1 MPDVRRND
9 QVRSASERAMSSLD
23 MSEKCPLANS
33 DMGKFREV
41 DTISWLPHDHSTSQ
55 VMIESLDANWLVGP
69 NLQLASPEQA
79 RKRGV
84 RLQHPKSEICVLNG
98 NSGFPKEGNLY
109 GDGVLIVV
117 NRGNALPI
125 FSSLPPRCKAQMKRD
140 SIQVSGLNSCIYK
153 YNQKKTFSDYKYQY
167 STKAGSNNLDP
178 TKKKTFRLDRY
189 EVTQPTYAN
198 DSPFIT
204 DKGGRIVSFAP
215 INLNKVIHVIGHPK
229 VLLLAYELIKSKKGN
244 MSPGA
249 SGITLDRM
257 NLS

>member
-1 MPDVRRND
+1 
-9 QVRSASERAMSSLD
+9 MSLLD

-33 DMGKFREV
+33 DMGNFREV

-55 VMIESLDANWLVGP
+55 VMIESLYANWLVGP

-84 RLQHPKSEICVLNG
+84 RLQHPKSDTCVLNG
-98 NSGFPKEGNLY
+98 NSGSPKEGNLY

-117 NRGNALPI
+117 NRGNALPF
-125 FSSLPPRCKAQMKRD
+125 FSSLPHLCKAQMKRE
-140 SIQVSGLNSCIYK
+140 SIQILGLISCSSK
-153 YNQKKTFSDYKYQY
+153 YNKTNTFSDYKYKY
-167 STKAGSNNLDP
+167 STEAISNNLD
-178 TKKKTFRLDRY
+178 TNHKKTFRLDRH

-249 SGITLDRM
+249 SGVTLDRM